1 MKLEE
6 LQPAPGAKHPR
17 KRVGRGNASG
27 HGNQSGRGAK
37 GQKARTGVRMV
48 PGFEG
53 GQTPLWKRLPKRGFR
68 SPNRK
73 SYDWINLDVLERTFD
88 SGAEVTPPI
97 LRARGLVKGRREVKV
112 LGRGRLTKRLVVRA
126 HRFSKSAKA
135 AIEAAGGQAIELE
148 PAREAMAE
156 GGVEE

>member
-1 MKLEE
+1 MRLEE
-6 LQPAPGAKHPR
+6 LRPAPGAKHKE

-37 GQKARTGVRMV
+37 GQKARSGVRMV

-68 SPNRK
+68 NPNRK
-73 SYDWINLDVLERTFD
+73 SYDWINLDVLERAFE
-88 SGAEVTPPI
+88 SGAEVTPPL
-97 LRARGLVKGRREVKV
+97 LRERGLVKGKKEVKI
-112 LGRGRLTKRLVVRA
+112 LGRGRLTKALVVRA
-126 HRFSKSAKA
+126 HRFSKAAKA

-148 PAREAMAE
+148 PSEKDKDKR
-156 GGVEE
+156 GVEE